1 MQLVTHTTPKLLIAD
16 EGKLLRE
23 KNDVYTPA
31 TYNEDG
37 SIFEE
42 EHRPYYA
49 SVIFVAKQI
58 DTLEKA
64 QELYVEETS
73 LQNNENMI

>member
-1 MQLVTHTTPKLLIAD
+1 MYFNWTKPKMIVA
-16 EGKLLRE
+16 EQGKQIRD

-37 SIFEE
+37 SILEE
-42 EHRPYYA
+42 EHRPYYT
-49 SVIFVAKQI
+49 SVIFVAAQI

-64 QELYVEETS
+64 QELYVEENS
-73 LQNNENMI
+73 LQNNENMV